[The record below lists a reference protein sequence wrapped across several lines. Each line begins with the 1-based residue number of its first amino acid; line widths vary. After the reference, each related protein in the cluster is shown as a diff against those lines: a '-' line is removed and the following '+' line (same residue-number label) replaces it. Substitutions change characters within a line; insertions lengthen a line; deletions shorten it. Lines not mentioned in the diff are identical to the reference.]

1 MNVHAKKRKNSY
13 WNHFALLFVTHM
25 KVSFLCFLRFK
36 RVFYCYSLPHST
48 LDLILNRLKCSPRGV
63 IHLLI
68 LWVVPTESW
77 WSVLFCYS
85 HLIMPNIYL
94 IETFHSLLFVCLYF
108 ILLCLFFYASQSFP
122 RGCSYRITGLVRFCH
137 CLGTREARLA
147 NRPKV
152 SNCG

>member
-1 MNVHAKKRKNSY
+1 MQKKEKIRIETILPCCLSLTWKCPFCVF
-13 WNHFALLFVTHM
+13 FALKGYFIVIP
-25 KVSFLCFLRFK
+25 
-36 RVFYCYSLPHST
+36 SLT
-48 LDLILNRLKCSPRGV
+48 AMLRLKCSPRGV

-122 RGCSYRITGLVRFCH
+122 RGCSYRITGLIRFCH